1 MALGFDRWDPEDSLG
16 FNKSYSYDTNTGAF
30 RPGEGNFVKYNNSS
44 RAANNIV
51 DHIYWD
57 PTTSAVYYKHP
68 DTGKYTQAA
77 VGDLDVSG
85 GVFSYLSDDQLD
97 KIAQKIY
104 SDVSTERDA
113 LRRQQIEERNQ
124 QTTGILNI
132 PTPTP
137 DSKDSIQQKEYE
149 KRKADA
155 NALLQKMMIEDP
167 DVTPEEDNT
176 VYYKYG
182 PDEVDLKYYLHNI
195 GSNLQG
201 YLQSQDWSQAQ
212 KNAFINSYNNYK
224 QALQEQLD
232 SNSGRFF
239 TDDSGMIVDSQNLL
253 SGDQGILVI
262 DENGNIYNSYEE
274 IPDKKLRKTAIE
286 FSPNQEVN
294 NYLSTIGQAIVES
307 GKTRKSSSK
316 FDGDFDLN
324 KHGFVNYWVNKINP
338 SGGNPDIDPYL
349 ALDPVSP
356 SGKRE
361 RTNRTK
367 YLAHQLSSY
376 LKQIQNSKTNFEN
389 SPFKTKDAYIQKVQ
403 QAINNLNNGWD
414 TTDAASL
421 QAIGITP
428 EFYSALM
435 TEQSNPLM
443 SEQELSAEMEKR
455 KAEAASEH
463 IDKVQQI
470 YNNFA
475 SNPNAHTENNP
486 VRVIKDSRYDPKTK
500 EGLNRI
506 QIALSN
512 LGLPVTDR
520 ASLANSVDSLWEQ
533 VKYALRS
540 GEQTIN
546 INGRITN
553 INEILSIILPLEI
566 ETGAF
571 SEADNK
577 GVRYH
582 NDDINDLQ
590 QGAILCYKDG
600 KLYFDFIENHKNSN
614 AWQRL
619 KSEFEKNYVVQNSD
633 KPKHSF
639 DKLGGVLKKLQEG
652 GNINPEEFDEE
663 TLAQLQQLQAMTA
676 QPTTSLAEN
685 TGKGTAGELLADAI
699 FGPREAA
706 AQAHGLSLERY
717 NQKQR
722 TPNGQPD
729 AFNKDNGMWKT
740 EDYVR
745 LGAIAADI
753 ASLVMD
759 PVTGAVTNVGSTAT
773 NFLADWADNS
783 VTATEMWKNLGMN
796 LGMDALSIV
805 PIVGD
810 AAGTGSKLIKSVKT
824 IAPKLMYGLTAWGI
838 LGTLKNGSNIMES
851 FNKVMSDEKLTVGDW
866 QNIAQ
871 AITAVAGVNGAV
883 KSGVAKKLAK
893 NRALDSDAIGL
904 GLKDKNGNV
913 QDYIFRGDKAKEL
926 KTLVAE
932 GDISKVNAKI
942 KELEGFSDFEIN
954 TSLNTVPLS
963 VGLPVGRTVGADG
976 KKSWGTKN
984 PFNVKRTMDTFE
996 IFDPSK
1002 LRGGYASR
1010 NLLNTNRQD
1019 AITGTSRDFSSD
1031 QLLTP
1036 QQIEAQRV
1044 ELFNKA
1050 AEESGAI
1057 AFKERK
1063 ARQAELTKQRI
1074 TDVEAAEAVAKTN
1087 LQNAKA
1093 ITATQKQRL
1102 AELQSKYKIGT
1113 SKDTL
1118 TDLDTA
1124 LKKIRTSKKTR
1135 NATQVDSRLEEIEAE
1150 LTSKKRLRQALSEQF
1165 ENLKNSNAST
1175 KRISDK
1181 NKAIEDLD
1189 EVLKNFNEEK
1199 AQLIQWKQDRAD
1211 LETIKQELQ
1220 YISGNGTNPGT
1231 FEGIQELQF
1240 QKELDAYNP
1249 QLKRLR
1255 DTLQRY
1261 QDRIKDPLTNTT
1273 PSKSLQE
1280 LLTRLNGN
1288 NTITIGGTERDV
1300 SDLLKKSGFL
1310 KHGGRLQFLH
1320 DGNKFKGRKV
1330 GNVTYNRPIDWYDDY
1345 ITEEGSGDWTPEFKA
1360 VYGRINADNLDEINN
1375 FQNVTYRNDFA
1386 VGSTNPKSGHGAW
1399 LPEREATHTHQS
1411 EYDRLAHEGNQR
1423 FTRGSLLG
1431 RLPGAMTG
1439 DSEQGGW
1446 NDGRAGTMTW
1456 LRHYGDNLA
1465 HVDKINNAGVLRE
1478 GIEAFW
1484 NPESQMVNFRMKP
1497 TDNPAPQANPDPS
1510 PAPAPVKPTQ
1520 VNLNLIEMPQQPRN
1534 SIQNSGKRTS
1544 PKQDSRFGK
1553 NLSGILENLPDA
1565 MSLLRYHLLSN
1576 ANKRAAK
1583 QALEGEVTYYQSPKN
1598 DNVFVYGDN
1607 KALADGEK
1615 DKANLM
1621 STGYN
1626 HVLTS
1631 DGAQQ
1636 MAFIKDLH
1644 LKGQEYVNAGR
1655 DKDNQ
1660 MWRTTQQMDLAQ
1672 RKENHT
1678 NEHMVAE
1685 QNKLSAIK
1693 TIKNKSDIK
1702 KALTSQLANDR
1713 DIMLQEWQYKIKKNQ
1728 AEKKALNEAATES
1741 RIKLAVQNNPNKYG
1755 AGLSSQELA
1764 VYNRAMAGIAPSS
1777 MSQKDIALLVSANK
1791 KLQLAMQNQYYVWK
1805 GISPDPWT
1813 EDANK
1818 TRKSTTTFT
1827 PKLLEIAKNGSKL
1840 AIAKIRNKAKN
1851 ANRFQKSILK
1861 QIESLDKKLDRIS
1874 RSMYSLPKSEVV
1886 KPK

>member
-356 SGKRE
+356 TGKRE

>member
-1 MALGFDRWDPEDSLG
+1 
-16 FNKSYSYDTNTGAF
+16 
-30 RPGEGNFVKYNNSS
+30 
-44 RAANNIV
+44 
-51 DHIYWD
+51 
-57 PTTSAVYYKHP
+57 
-68 DTGKYTQAA
+68 
-77 VGDLDVSG
+77 
-85 GVFSYLSDDQLD
+85 
-97 KIAQKIY
+97 
-104 SDVSTERDA
+104 
-113 LRRQQIEERNQ
+113 
-124 QTTGILNI
+124 
-132 PTPTP
+132 
-137 DSKDSIQQKEYE
+137 
-149 KRKADA
+149 
-155 NALLQKMMIEDP
+155 
-167 DVTPEEDNT
+167 
-176 VYYKYG
+176 
-182 PDEVDLKYYLHNI
+182 
-195 GSNLQG
+195 
-201 YLQSQDWSQAQ
+201 
-212 KNAFINSYNNYK
+212 
-224 QALQEQLD
+224 
-232 SNSGRFF
+232 
-239 TDDSGMIVDSQNLL
+239 
-253 SGDQGILVI
+253 
-262 DENGNIYNSYEE
+262 
-274 IPDKKLRKTAIE
+274 
-286 FSPNQEVN
+286 
-294 NYLSTIGQAIVES
+294 
-307 GKTRKSSSK
+307 
-316 FDGDFDLN
+316 
-324 KHGFVNYWVNKINP
+324 
-338 SGGNPDIDPYL
+338 
-349 ALDPVSP
+349 
-356 SGKRE
+356 
-361 RTNRTK
+361 
-367 YLAHQLSSY
+367 
-376 LKQIQNSKTNFEN
+376 
-389 SPFKTKDAYIQKVQ
+389 
-403 QAINNLNNGWD
+403 
-414 TTDAASL
+414 
-421 QAIGITP
+421 
-428 EFYSALM
+428 M

-500 EGLNRI
+500 EGLSRI

-520 ASLANSVDSLWEQ
+520 SSLANSVDSLWEQ

-571 SEADNK
+571 SEVDDK

-663 TLAQLQQLQAMTA
+663 TLAQLQQLQAMTT

-685 TGKGTAGELLADAI
+685 AGKGTAGELLADAI

-729 AFNKDNGMWKT
+729 AFNKDNGIWKT

-963 VGLPVGRTVGADG
+963 VGLPVGRIVGADG

-984 PFNVKRTMDTFE
+984 PFNVKRTIDTFE

-1093 ITATQKQRL
+1093 ITAVQKQRL
-1102 AELQSKYKIGT
+1102 TELQSKYKVGT

-1118 TDLDTA
+1118 TDLDAA

-1175 KRISDK
+1175 KRVASK
-1181 NKAIEDLD
+1181 NKEIEDLD

-1310 KHGGRLQFLH
+1310 KHGGRLQFLQN
-1320 DGNKFKGRKV
+1320 GNKFKGRKV

-1456 LRHYGDNLA
+1456 LRHNGDNLA
-1465 HVDKINNAGVLRE
+1465 HVDKINNAGVLGE
-1478 GIEAFW
+1478 GVEAFW

-1497 TDNPAPQANPDPS
+1497 TGNPAPQANPDPS

-1534 SIQNSGKRTS
+1534 SIQNSRERRIS
-1544 PKQDSRFGK
+1544 PKQGSRFGK
-1553 NLSGILENLPDA
+1553 SWSGILENLPDA

-1576 ANKRAAK
+1576 ANKRATK

-1702 KALTSQLANDR
+1702 KALTAQLANDR

-1755 AGLSSQELA
+1755 AGLSSQELS

-1777 MSQKDIALLVSANK
+1777 MSQKDIALLASANK

-1805 GISPDPWT
+1805 GVSPDPWT

-1827 PKLLEIAKNGSKL
+1827 PKLLEISKNGSKL

-1851 ANRFQKSILK
+1851 ADRFQKSILK

>member
-274 IPDKKLRKTAIE
+274 IPDKKLRRTAIE

-356 SGKRE
+356 TGKRE

>member
-195 GSNLQG
+195 GTNLQG

-232 SNSGRFF
+232 SNSGRFS
-239 TDDSGMIVDSQNLL
+239 TDDAGMIIDSQNLL
-253 SGDQGILVI
+253 SGDQGVLII

-274 IPDKKLRKTAIE
+274 IPDKKLRRTAVE

-324 KHGFVNYWVNKINP
+324 KHGFINYWVNKINP

-356 SGKRE
+356 TGKRE

-367 YLAHQLSSY
+367 YLAHQLSGY
-376 LKQIQNSKTNFEN
+376 LKQIKNSKTNFEN
-389 SPFKTKDAYIQKVQ
+389 SSFKTKDAYIQKVQ
-403 QAINNLNNGWD
+403 QAIDNLNNGWD

-486 VRVIKDSRYDPKTK
+486 VRVIKDSRYDPKT
-500 EGLNRI
+500 EGGLTRI
-506 QIALSN
+506 QTALSN

-520 ASLANSVDSLWEQ
+520 SSLANSVDSLWEQ

-600 KLYFDFIENHKNSN
+600 KLYFDFIENHKSSN

-663 TLAQLQQLQAMTA
+663 TLAQLQQLQAMTT

-685 TGKGTAGELLADAI
+685 AGKGTAGELLADAI

-729 AFNKDNGMWKT
+729 AFNKDNGIWKT

-1093 ITATQKQRL
+1093 ITAVQKQRL
-1102 AELQSKYKIGT
+1102 AELQSKYKVGT

-1118 TDLDTA
+1118 TDLDAA

-1175 KRISDK
+1175 KRVASK
-1181 NKAIEDLD
+1181 NKEIEDLD

-1310 KHGGRLQFLH
+1310 KHGGRLKSFNDYVVKAQHGVQLKSNN
-1320 DGNKFKGRKV
+1320 GW
-1330 GNVTYNRPIDWYDDY
+1330 YNDVFSGYEQTILDRIAKNPDY
-1345 ITEEGSGDWTPEFKA
+1345 YKTINDKQREHYGLYTDANASGDWTKKA
-1360 VYGRINADNLDEINN
+1360 YTGKNNSVGNYQTWYNDEDFNTLGITPNFESRYDFNPATKRTSMDRPGTYKSDNLYSSITD
-1375 FQNVTYRNDFA
+1375 
-1386 VGSTNPKSGHGAW
+1386 
-1399 LPEREATHTHQS
+1399 
-1411 EYDRLAHEGNQR
+1411 DRR
-1423 FTRGSLLG
+1423 VLG
-1431 RLPGAMTG
+1431 RKGDWSDAQVDDFNSKLKSHGLEMTLGEG
-1439 DSEQGGW
+1439 D
-1446 NDGRAGTMTW
+1446 
-1456 LRHYGDNLA
+1456 YYY
-1465 HVDKINNAGVLRE
+1465 INPITAPTTSSNQ
-1478 GIEAFW
+1478 
-1484 NPESQMVNFRMKP
+1484 NPQ
-1497 TDNPAPQANPDPS
+1497 QPS
-1510 PAPAPVKPTQ
+1510 PTPVKPTQ

-1534 SIQNSGKRTS
+1534 SIQSSGKRGTS
-1544 PKQDSRFGK
+1544 PKQGSRFGK
-1553 NLSGILENLPDA
+1553 NLPGILENLPDA

-1576 ANKRAAK
+1576 ANKRATK

-1702 KALTSQLANDR
+1702 KALTAQLANDR

-1764 VYNRAMAGIAPSS
+1764 VYNRAMAGTAPSS
-1777 MSQKDIALLVSANK
+1777 MSQKDIALLASANK
-1791 KLQLAMQNQYYVWK
+1791 KLQLAMQNQYYAWK

-1827 PKLLEIAKNGSKL
+1827 PKLLEISKNGSKL

-1851 ANRFQKSILK
+1851 ADRFQKSILK